1 MLGSISKVYPPP
13 IENIMHCVGRSV
25 NGNGFCQCL
34 FVELICCPHILETDA
49 HTLTLH
55 CVRGGNICTAKK
67 FLYNPAC
74 YFLPEYAKINME
86 NSRPTYSGS

>member
-55 CVRGGNICTAKK
+55 CVPGEKYMHSKEISIQSSLLL
-67 FLYNPAC
+67 F
-74 YFLPEYAKINME
+74 AKIYPNGHGE
-86 NSRPTYSGS
+86 F